1 MAEQSTYLSY
11 QLSTI
16 GIGVLA
22 TGLADVRQ
30 SIDIILRT
38 IPGSDP
44 FRPSFGC
51 DVWRFVDAPAP
62 IAIPNM
68 KKAIIEALQQ
78 WEPRINV
85 NSVDHEENLSQIDF
99 IVNYNVVDTDIR
111 ESILLS
117 TTGNVIIGGGSQGI
131 ILSAI
136 IPLHVTDGRY
146 NVSLVI
152 NNATAFPTPPQ
163 SGFES
168 TTEMLSWLQNNW
180 QAFGNWYL
188 AAGKLV
194 LYLSS
199 QIEAKSASLRVTQTA
214 ILTRKAFIPVLGPGE
229 VYSLTLK
236 LDEEFISGFPVSIS
250 NPEALL
256 SWLQNNWNGY
266 GSWSIQNHG
275 QLNSDVDFNEDFSG
289 DFANGGS
296 TPLRYLVF
304 QTDKY
309 KTAEIAFN

>member
-1 MAEQSTYLSY
+1 MAEESTYLSY

-44 FRPSFGC
+44 LRPSFGC

-78 WEPRINV
+78 WEPRITV
-85 NSVDHEENLSQIDF
+85 NSVDHQHKASQIDF
-99 IVNYNVVDTDIR
+99 VVNYNVIDTDIR

-117 TTGNVIIGGGSQGI
+117 TTGNISIGGGNQGV
-131 ILSAI
+131 ILSAT
-136 IPLHVTDGRY
+136 IPLQVADGRY

-152 NNATAFPTPPQ
+152 NNSAAYPIQPQ
-163 SGFES
+163 TGFES
-168 TTEMLSWLQNNW
+168 TTEMLTWLQNNW

-194 LYLSS
+194 LYLNS
-199 QIEAKSASLRVTQTA
+199 QIEAKSATLRVTQTA
-214 ILTRKAFIPVLGPGE
+214 IFVPI
-229 VYSLTLK
+229 
-236 LDEEFISGFPVSIS
+236 
-250 NPEALL
+250 
-256 SWLQNNWNGY
+256 
-266 GSWSIQNHG
+266 
-275 QLNSDVDFNEDFSG
+275 
-289 DFANGGS
+289 
-296 TPLRYLVF
+296 VF
-304 QTDKY
+304 
-309 KTAEIAFN
+309 